1 MRVFTSKKLL
11 FLVGLA
17 SLISVW
23 LFLPTAVFANL
34 SDVVDPTNLIKKFSS
49 LGDIIQH
56 LLPFLF
62 GLAAMLALLFLIWG
76 GIKYMMAQGD
86 PKQLDAAKNTI
97 TGAIIGLVVV
107 LSVTLIF
114 FIIKVLLNIN
124 VFGQVVVPAYAAT
137 EIDISKLLPF
147 GQLFQDF
154 GKFITRIIFFALFA
168 AALIFFGLMVW
179 GGIRYLN
186 SGGNEES
193 VEQARNTLMNAFI
206 GLLIV
211 VASFVIIE
219 IVIGVFSAAGV
230 EIPNIF

>member
-1 MRVFTSKKLL
+1 MRKISAL
-11 FLVGLA
+11 FGSIV
-17 SLISVW
+17 LISVGW
-23 LFLPTAVFANL
+23 LLCAAPAYAKL
-34 SDVVDPTNLIKKFSS
+34 SDIVDPANITKRFPGGI
-49 LGDIIQH
+49 GDVITQ
-56 LLPFLF
+56 LLPYLF

-86 PKQLDAAKNTI
+86 PKQLDSAKNTI
-97 TGAIIGLVVV
+97 TSAVIGLIII

-114 FIIKVLLNIN
+114 FIIKVVFSIDI
-124 VFGQVVVPAYAAT
+124 FGQMVAPAYAAPV
-137 EIDISKLLPF
+137 DISKLFPPAAVF
-147 GQLFQDF
+147 SDF
-154 GKFITRIIFFALFA
+154 GKFLTKIILFALFA

-186 SGGNEES
+186 SGGNEET
-193 VEQARNTLMNAFI
+193 VEKARNTLMNAFI

-219 IVIGVFSAAGV
+219 IIIGVFSTAGV

>member
-1 MRVFTSKKLL
+1 MKSFLSKKI
-11 FLVGLA
+11 FALVGLV

-23 LFLPTAVFANL
+23 LFLPTSVFANL
-34 SDVVDPTNLIKKFSS
+34 SDVEDPTNLIHKFSS
-49 LGDIIQH
+49 LGDIIGQ

-76 GIKYMMAQGD
+76 GIKFMMAQGD
-86 PKQLDAAKNTI
+86 PKQLDSAKNTI
-97 TGAIIGLVVV
+97 TSAVIGLIIV

-114 FIIKVLLNIN
+114 FLIKVVFSIDI
-124 VFGQVVVPAYAAT
+124 FGQIVPPAYAT
-137 EIDISKLLPF
+137 VDISKLFPPAAVF
-147 GQLFQDF
+147 SDF
-154 GKFITRIIFFALFA
+154 GKFLTRIILFALFA

-193 VEQARNTLMNAFI
+193 VEKARGTLMNAFI

-219 IVIGVFSAAGV
+219 ILIGVFSSAGV